1 MYGITIFSSILIL
14 GVYNIIRCI
23 TGFKINTL
31 TFFMESVL
39 LIAFSMAW
47 LVKGEG
53 IKYLND
59 KLGMIWMS
67 SLKNS
72 QRELKNM
79 LQMVQQT

>member
-1 MYGITIFSSILIL
+1 
-14 GVYNIIRCI
+14 
-23 TGFKINTL
+23 
-31 TFFMESVL
+31 MESVL